1 VSIAE
6 LQDAADTAWDA
17 ADEAWLRYMLADRD
31 ELARRLDIFQ
41 AMQAFADTLEAEVK
55 AARARLTMT
64 ARVRRVW
71 RRVRGIR

>member
-1 VSIAE
+1 MSIAE